1 MLYDLIQE
9 PKYYEDWFERY
20 AGSLIMRLA
29 YGKSIKSKDD
39 PILHGVVKVAHDIER
54 AASPGAYL
62 VDMIP
67 LLMWLPSWLAPF
79 KREAN
84 RLYKEH
90 FSLFHELQNEVKDEM
105 EAGTAAPGTFMRTF
119 LERREE
125 FKLSDDE
132 GAYII
137 GTLFGAGT
145 GTTAATMMS
154 FCLAMCHHPKVYA
167 ELQQHIDGVVPVDR
181 LPVLED
187 IPQLPVVRA
196 VVKEVLRWR
205 PVTAGGVPHKLTQTD
220 VYHGILIPAGA
231 NIHANQW

>member
-154 FCLAMCHHPKVYA
+154 FAWPCAIIPKYT
-167 ELQQHIDGVVPVDR
+167 LNCNNTSM
-181 LPVLED
+181 VLSPW
-187 IPQLPVVRA
+187 IAFPYSKTFPSFLWCAPWSKRCY
-196 VVKEVLRWR
+196 
-205 PVTAGGVPHKLTQTD
+205 GGGP
-220 VYHGILIPAGA
+220 
-231 NIHANQW
+231 